1 MLLCH
6 AHLYMTFFSKWA
18 DDMLYLPTWCGSPS
32 KAFSQPSEQDFR
44 IRVKYIELQG
54 CFIELEE
61 SSQKWHSLSG
71 EGEVCKNLPI
81 NSYYYPRAFFLGE
94 GTVSW
99 FPVKHGHVNKRN
111 TWSATLRPAQTC
123 VFGGICVLVSPSAFL
138 VVSDLVCAF
147 QMVSGCHFCFQK
159 DVGFRF
165 VR

>member
-18 DDMLYLPTWCGSPS
+18 DDMLHLPTWCGSPS
-32 KAFSQPSEQDFR
+32 KTFSQPSEQDFR

-81 NSYYYPRAFFLGE
+81 NSYYYPRAFFWAKVLCHDFLWSMATSTK
-94 GTVSW
+94 GTRGVQRWDLRRHVSLVEFVFLFHHRLFW
-99 FPVKHGHVNKRN
+99 
-111 TWSATLRPAQTC
+111 WSQ
-123 VFGGICVLVSPSAFL
+123 IWCVLF
-138 VVSDLVCAF
+138 
-147 QMVSGCHFCFQK
+147 K
-159 DVGFRF
+159 WFRDAIF
-165 VR
+165 VFRKR